1 MTRFTPNIESI
12 ELAPGYGGRFEVFI
26 NGEKV
31 YSKLETKRFPELNEV
46 LAAVKERLPQ
56 PVAA

>member
-12 ELAPGYGGRFEVFI
+12 ELAPGYDGRFEVFI

-46 LAAVKERLPQ
+46 LAVVKERLPQ